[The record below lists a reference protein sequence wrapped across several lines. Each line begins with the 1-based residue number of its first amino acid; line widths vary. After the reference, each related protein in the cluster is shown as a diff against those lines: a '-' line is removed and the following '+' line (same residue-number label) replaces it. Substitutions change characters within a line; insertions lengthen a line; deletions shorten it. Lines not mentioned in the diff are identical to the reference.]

1 MSTVPASKY
10 LKLNEWWNG
19 EFGTPMLRCSK
30 FYKIEG
36 LKEYKVKVSA
46 CNLVSER
53 LVCKV
58 SCIDEDGISVE
69 RWVDENT
76 GSFYTMNGQCKS
88 STSIFFLT
96 TPELTGRLVPASLKR
111 ELEGYQRSNAYR
123 WGLDDET
130 ES

>member
-1 MSTVPASKY
+1 MSIAPVSNC
-10 LKLNEWWNG
+10 LKLNEWWND
-19 EFGTPMLRCSK
+19 EFGTPMLRSSK

-36 LKEYKVKVSA
+36 LKEYRVKVSA

-53 LVCKV
+53 LICTV
-58 SCIDEDGISVE
+58 SCVDEDGISVD

-76 GSFYTMNGQCKS
+76 GSFYSMDGQCKS

-96 TPELTGRLVPASLKR
+96 VPGLTGRLVPASLKR

-123 WGLDDET
+123 WGFDED
-130 ES
+130 E